1 VSTGKVVACTSP
13 CVKCQNTPD
22 SCLSCIEGYSPKGDR
37 CFDNN
42 NAAVDMA
49 LKGGSG
55 STAIFT

>member
-1 VSTGKVVACTSP
+1 MVACTSP